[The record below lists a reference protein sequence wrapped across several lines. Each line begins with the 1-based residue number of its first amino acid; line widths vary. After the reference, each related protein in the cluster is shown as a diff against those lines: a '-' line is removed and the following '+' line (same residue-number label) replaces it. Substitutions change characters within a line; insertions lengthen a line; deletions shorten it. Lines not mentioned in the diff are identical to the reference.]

1 MGARQLI
8 FCQLTLLIHLLLL
21 QQLLRNPNEMDVS
34 SGPPAYLP
42 IGQIP
47 QIVPFFPDCL
57 DLYPN
62 ALKFFNETGDLL
74 ANSAEE
80 KKYHFARFNTP
91 LVSVSHY
98 RFLTPMHKYVLV
110 NGLLLNWL
118 KNYRCQDPNCVM
130 LGFWLWTAFTFA
142 NAIWDMILSSA
153 YSRDRVLSNLKSMKP
168 FCRNIEPWVRG
179 LPKEKETKTIT
190 SQFLS
195 IVFQY

>member
-110 NGLLLNWL
+110 NGLLLN
-118 KNYRCQDPNCVM
+118 
-130 LGFWLWTAFTFA
+130 
-142 NAIWDMILSSA
+142 
-153 YSRDRVLSNLKSMKP
+153 
-168 FCRNIEPWVRG
+168 
-179 LPKEKETKTIT
+179 
-190 SQFLS
+190 
-195 IVFQY
+195 